1 MIYFNMTME
10 QAHSLLLSPMEM
22 GSMDTIQDLTRQI
35 ISMLLIRTYH
45 TMIVV
50 HQTKEQE
57 RQTKVQAKR
66 IAIQICHPR
75 KYPLKQIRTRINLV
89 RKRNK
94 RDWVHLHQFL
104 CTTLSLL
111 KMLTR
116 ALINTIILWRRESME
131 TIILLWNNLWLGV
144 ARILNSELLEAR
156 NLLLEMDTQQM

>member
-1 MIYFNMTME
+1 MHQRVIQWVEVGTLQFPITIKCTSLEGFLRLQRSLMIYFNMTME
-10 QAHSLLLSPMEM
+10 RAHSLLLNPMEM
-22 GSMDTIQDLTRQI
+22 ASMDIIQDLTRQI

-94 RDWVHLHQFL
+94 RD
-104 CTTLSLL
+104 
-111 KMLTR
+111 
-116 ALINTIILWRRESME
+116 
-131 TIILLWNNLWLGV
+131 
-144 ARILNSELLEAR
+144 
-156 NLLLEMDTQQM
+156 